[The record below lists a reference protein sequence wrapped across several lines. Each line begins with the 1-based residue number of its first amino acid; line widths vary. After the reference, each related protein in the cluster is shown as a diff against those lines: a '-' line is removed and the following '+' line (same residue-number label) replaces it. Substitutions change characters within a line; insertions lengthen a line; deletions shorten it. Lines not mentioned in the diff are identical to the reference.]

1 MAELRDEQQFAP
13 AAVSAD
19 DPYDDAGTERM
30 LAQYARTREP
40 HLRDELCRRYD
51 NRVQSLASKFA
62 RRGAPIDD
70 LLQMGRIGLLH
81 ALDRYDPTRGV
92 KFLTYA
98 VSTVVGEIKHY
109 FRDCTWGMKVPRHL
123 QELAASL
130 PRVEEELYGKL
141 GRSPT
146 LDEMAVRMGVTAEE
160 IASAMELGRAYQPQ
174 SLDATVEFED
184 GESHE
189 ARQDFLGRSD
199 ARLDAVVEFAPLRRA
214 LSVLDERKQWIV
226 QRRFYE
232 EWSQAEV
239 ARELGISQMHV
250 SRLEREALGQLRHA
264 LNADAEP

>member
-1 MAELRDEQQFAP
+1 MAELRDEQKFAP

-51 NRVQSLASKFA
+51 NLVQSLASKFA

-109 FRDCTWGMKVPRHL
+109 FRDCTWGIKVPRHL

-146 LDEMAVRMGVTAEE
+146 LDEMAERMGVTAEE

-214 LSVLDERKQWIV
+214 LGVLDERKQWIV

-264 LNADAEP
+264 LNADSDP

>member
-1 MAELRDEQQFAP
+1 MAELRSNPKFAP
-13 AAVSAD
+13 TAVSPD

-30 LAQYARTREP
+30 LEEYARTRDP
-40 HLRDELCRRYD
+40 RLRDELTRRYD
-51 NRVQSLASKFA
+51 NLVQSLANKFA

-123 QELAASL
+123 QELAAAL
-130 PRVEEELYGKL
+130 PRVEEELYGRL

-146 LDEMAVRMGVTAEE
+146 LDEMAERMGVTEEE

-174 SLDATVEFED
+174 SLDAAIEFED

-189 ARQDFLGRSD
+189 ARQDFLGRQD
-199 ARLDAVVEFAPLRRA
+199 TRLEAVVEYAPLRSA

-250 SRLEREALGQLRHA
+250 SRLEREALGQLRLA
-264 LNADAEP
+264 LAADREP